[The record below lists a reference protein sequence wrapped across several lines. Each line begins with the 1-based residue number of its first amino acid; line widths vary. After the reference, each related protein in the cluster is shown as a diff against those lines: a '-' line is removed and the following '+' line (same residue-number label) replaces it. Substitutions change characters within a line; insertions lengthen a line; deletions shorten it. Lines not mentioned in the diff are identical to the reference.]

1 MLDLNPNKMTN
12 LEAAS
17 VGIMNAIRTNCPVAT
32 DSIVALLDRRTGEFK
47 FAAHPADMDRT
58 INMVEALLQRLKT
71 QRAKS
76 GELK

>member
-1 MLDLNPNKMTN
+1 MLDLNPNQMTN
-12 LEAAS
+12 IEAAA
-17 VGIMNAIRTNCPVAT
+17 VGVMNAIRTNCHAAT

-47 FAAHPADMDRT
+47 FAAHPADMDRS
-58 INMVEALLQRLKT
+58 IDMVEKLLQKLKT

>member
-1 MLDLNPNKMTN
+1 MLDLNPNAMTN

-17 VGIMNAIRTNCPVAT
+17 VGVMNALRKNCPAAT

-47 FAAHPADMDRT
+47 FAAHPADMDRS
-58 INMVEALLQRLKT
+58 IDMVERLLQRLKT

>member
-1 MLDLNPNKMTN
+1 MLDLNPNQMTN

-17 VGIMNAIRTNCPVAT
+17 VGVMNAIRQNCPTAT

-47 FAAHPADMDRT
+47 FAANPAD
-58 INMVEALLQRLKT
+58 INRSIEMVERLLQRLKT